1 MLVTSRKMNDIRHGM
16 ADYYTI
22 IAKAVGGLDPNTG
35 AARRRLYD
43 RARVALVAEMRSA
56 RNALHESDILA
67 AQRSLEEA
75 IGKIEADAEP
85 DGGTDQPI
93 DMPLTYLPRG
103 GGAKAPY
110 PPANQNGER
119 RGPLKRL
126 WTQRLWTQRL
136 WTQMFR
142 RAGDRAHG
150 HGALAGG
157 EALLGRFPDQRHS
170 GPGRDTWL
178 KDLLARASREEDE
191 DDDRDFAPPREVR
204 RSQ

>member
-1 MLVTSRKMNDIRHGM
+1 M

-35 AARRRLYD
+35 EARRRLYD

-56 RNALHESDILA
+56 RNALDECDILA

-75 IGKIEADAEP
+75 IGKIEADVEADECTGE
-85 DGGTDQPI
+85 DADA
-93 DMPLTYLPRG
+93 PLTYLPRG
-103 GGAKAPY
+103 RVVEVPY

-119 RGPLKRL
+119 RHSPLKRL
-126 WTQRLWTQRL
+126 WTQV
-136 WTQMFR
+136 FR
-142 RAGDRAHG
+142 RNGERAHG
-150 HGALAGG
+150 HGSLGGRG
-157 EALLGRFPDQRHS
+157 EALLGRFPDPSRS

-178 KDLLARASREEDE
+178 TDLLARASREEDE
-191 DDDRDFAPPREVR
+191 DDDRDFAPPPEVR

>member
-1 MLVTSRKMNDIRHGM
+1 MLVRSCEMNDIHCGM

-56 RNALHESDILA
+56 RNALDESDIVA

-75 IGKIEADAEP
+75 IGQIEVDAEP
-85 DGGTDQPI
+85 DEPEVADA
-93 DMPLTYLPRG
+93 PLTYLPRG
-103 GGAKAPY
+103 RVVEVPY
-110 PPANQNGER
+110 PPANQNGKHH
-119 RGPLKRL
+119 GNPLRRL
-126 WTQRLWTQRL
+126 WTQV
-136 WTQMFR
+136 FR
-142 RAGDRAHG
+142 RAGDHLHANGSFRG
-150 HGALAGG
+150 HG
-157 EALLGRFPDQRHS
+157 ETLLRHFPDQRHS

-178 KDLLARASREEDE
+178 TDLLARASREEDDE
-191 DDDRDFAPPREVR
+191 DDRDFAPPREVR

>member
-1 MLVTSRKMNDIRHGM
+1 MNDIRHGM

-22 IAKAVGGLDPNTG
+22 IAKAVDGLDPNTG

-56 RNALHESDILA
+56 RNALDESDIVA

-75 IGKIEADAEP
+75 IGRIEADAETE
-85 DGGTDQPI
+85 GRTDQAI
-93 DMPLTYLPRG
+93 DTPLTYLPRG
-103 GGAKAPY
+103 GVVKAPY
-110 PPANQNGER
+110 PPANQNGEQQR
-119 RGPLKRL
+119 SPLRRL
-126 WTQRLWTQRL
+126 WTQV
-136 WTQMFR
+136 FR
-142 RAGDRAHG
+142 RAGDRPNG
-150 HGALAGG
+150 HGSLRARG
-157 EALLGRFPDQRHS
+157 ETLLRNFSDQRHS

-178 KDLLARASREEDE
+178 TDLLARASREEDQ

>member
-1 MLVTSRKMNDIRHGM
+1 MLVIRREMNDIHHGM

-56 RNALHESDILA
+56 RNALDESDILA

-75 IGKIEADAEP
+75 IGQIEADAEP
-85 DGGTDQPI
+85 DEPTADAA
-93 DMPLTYLPRG
+93 DAPLTYLPRG
-103 GGAKAPY
+103 RVAEVPY
-110 PPANQNGER
+110 PPANQNGKHP
-119 RGPLKRL
+119 GNPLRRL
-126 WTQRLWTQRL
+126 WTQV
-136 WTQMFR
+136 FR
-142 RAGDRAHG
+142 RAGDHPHG
-150 HGALAGG
+150 HGSFGG
-157 EALLGRFPDQRHS
+157 RGETLLRHFPDQRHS

-178 KDLLARASREEDE
+178 TDLLARASREEED